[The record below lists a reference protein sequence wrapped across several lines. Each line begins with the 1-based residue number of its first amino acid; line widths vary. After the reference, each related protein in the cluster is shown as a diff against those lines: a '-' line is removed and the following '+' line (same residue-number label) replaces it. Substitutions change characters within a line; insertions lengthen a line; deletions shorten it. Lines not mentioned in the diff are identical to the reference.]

1 MARTARSVEDPSV
14 LQAVVMRALPRAAR
28 CVEGPSRAAVS
39 CEDPCQVPRA
49 ALRPRRVPSVAESGR
64 VPFPAILCT
73 RVTTNRRDSDI
84 SDYRRTK
91 ECHQSTKSR
100 LVLGREPAPAV
111 RADGAAVKSRA
122 RTMFPLW
129 HDGSRNGEESRGQ
142 RRGGTLYSRDTRF
155 CIQ

>member
-1 MARTARSVEDPSV
+1 
-14 LQAVVMRALPRAAR
+14 MRALPRAAR
-28 CVEGPSRAAVS
+28 CVEAPPRAAVS
-39 CEDPCQVPRA
+39 GEEPCRVPRA
-49 ALRPRRVPSVAESGR
+49 SSRPRRVPAVAESGR
-64 VPFPAILCT
+64 VAGPAKLCT
-73 RVTTNRRDSDI
+73 LVTIDCRDSDI

-129 HDGSRNGEESRGQ
+129 HDGSRNGEESRGE
-142 RRGGTLYSRDTRF
+142 RPGGTLYSRDTRF